1 MPNRL
6 KITTNHTPGK
16 DIYFELDSGN
26 NVSRMAITGRGGERY
41 GNLRSFLD
49 ECIQN
54 SAEWDSIP
62 DNIIL
67 HYENISPDEVP
78 AASAMEQQIRFIIE
92 HGVNEYNSISLRKVA
107 FLDFFREPVTAES
120 LNAVES
126 RDAYRRFIAYEN
138 AIEKLRQNK
147 PVKMTVTVAET
158 NRGIVVF
165 SDSLRGQKAQRDYLQ
180 FMADKFFSP
189 ENEGLDFLQLF
200 RFETTSIPLIDQADK
215 CCCIDNDGKLRYDFT
230 PSMNPQIALLNGRSP
245 MIGFDMRP
253 NCPNLD
259 TFLSHTG
266 VGLSD
271 FNNDIFTLESF
282 VRDGY
287 IGSQGMHFS
296 YEKEFRFMET
306 ALSELRRDS
315 RNNPRYPF
323 KEKYEQLQN
332 NAKQLAHRILHRD
345 MNLRTELTPEQILR
359 ELHTKPS
366 VRESHT
372 RKTVPEKPPV
382 QPSKHLKQ

>member
-1 MPNRL
+1 M
-6 KITTNHTPGK
+6 
-16 DIYFELDSGN
+16 D
-26 NVSRMAITGRGGERY
+26 RGDLQR
-41 GNLRSFLD
+41 FVD
-49 ECIQN
+49 KCILTARKQPVV
-54 SAEWDSIP
+54 P

-67 HYENISPDEVP
+67 HYENISPDKIPATVYFHSQDEEVL
-78 AASAMEQQIRFIIE
+78 QRFILKNGI
-92 HGVNEYNSISLRKVA
+92 NDYNTISLRKAA
-107 FLDFFREPVTAES
+107 FLDFHGERITPETLREVDDRQAFRQFAAHEEALERIQ
-120 LNAVES
+120 AG
-126 RDAYRRFIAYEN
+126 
-138 AIEKLRQNK
+138 K
-147 PVKMTVTVAET
+147 PAKIMVAVAET
-158 NRGIVVF
+158 NLGIVVF

-200 RFETTSIPLIDQADK
+200 RFETTSIPFIDQADK
-215 CCCIDNDGKLRYDFT
+215 CCRIDNDGKLQYDFT

-271 FNNDIFTLESF
+271 FNNDIFTLESI

-296 YEKEFRFMET
+296 YEKEFRFIEA

-359 ELHTKPS
+359 GLHTKPS
-366 VRESHT
+366 VRDLHT
-372 RKTVPEKPPV
+372 RKTVPDKPPV